1 LGTRNRKTGQHQQ
14 QQNSQEFCGQV
25 SLQLEEGPE
34 YLYMRYA
41 EVRMG
46 ESDGVPCT
54 CSTSMAILEMTAA
67 LRPLGPGRSFDTG
80 DARSDRG
87 DGGE

>member
-1 LGTRNRKTGQHQQ
+1 
-14 QQNSQEFCGQV
+14 
-25 SLQLEEGPE
+25 
-34 YLYMRYA
+34 MRYA